1 MLLKGIS
8 RQLFRPGRPA
18 GRAAGEGGGRLG
30 EGGGEDHIVFQMT
43 EQGFIYQLAL
53 FYMKKKSNNSPNPS
67 I

>member
-18 GRAAGEGGGRLG
+18 GRAAGEGGGGPG

-43 EQGFIYQLAL
+43 EQGFIYQLA
-53 FYMKKKSNNSPNPS
+53 FFT
-67 I
+67 